1 MSTIKQ
7 ITTDLEFT
15 QTLRFLSQAY
25 EEIAVLKMQR
35 IRSSVLSTREFLQ
48 ELSSVFYDVKVNY
61 DEMVKKAQAEE
72 QKSRFRPS
80 LFKRQFL
87 TGKKNGKT
95 VSVFLSSREKLYGDI
110 IYKVFHL
117 FQLQVFLLG
126 RKNTSDIIIVGRY
139 GKQLMDQTKHS
150 VKYTFFDLPDANLT
164 LHDLEPLLKELVK
177 YEKVNVFYGKMDTVM
192 NQQALVGSISGD
204 TPLERSAQNKGTK
217 RAFFFEPSIKEIMEF
232 FETQVFY
239 SLFYQTVHETEL
251 ARLAS
256 RVKAMEEA
264 LGNIDRK
271 EIELIKH
278 ERRLKKQLA
287 DKKQLSMLS
296 GISLR
301 RRSLVS

>member
-7 ITTDLEFT
+7 ITTDIEFT
-15 QTLRFLSQAY
+15 QSLRFLSQAY

-35 IRSSVLSTREFLQ
+35 IRSSVLSTREFLA

-61 DEMVKKAQAEE
+61 DELLHKMQTEHEKHKY
-72 QKSRFRPS
+72 RPS
-80 LFKRQFL
+80 LFKKTLL
-87 TGKKNGKT
+87 TNKKNGKT
-95 VSVFLSSREKLYGDI
+95 VSVFLSSRDKLYGDI

-126 RKNTSDIIIVGRY
+126 KKNDSDIIIVGRY
-139 GKQLMDQTKHS
+139 GKQLMDQAKQS
-150 VKYTFFDLPDANLT
+150 VKYKFFDFPDANLT
-164 LHDLEPLLKELVK
+164 LSDLEPLLKELIT

-192 NQQALVGSISGD
+192 NQQALVGSVSGD
-204 TPLERSAQNKGTK
+204 APLEKSAADKTRPKRS
-217 RAFFFEPSIKEIMEF
+217 FFFEPSIKEIMEF

-264 LGNIDRK
+264 LGNIDKRESELLKQSRRVRK
-271 EIELIKH
+271 
-278 ERRLKKQLA
+278 QVA

-296 GISLR
+296 GITLR
-301 RRSLVS
+301 RSRV